1 MRPRRVFLVEDNEAD
16 ANLVKEVF
24 RSLSMPC
31 EISHYTTVQ
40 EGVAAAQLEGRNNTD
55 VPDIILIDHN
65 LPGGDGLEVLAA
77 IAENPNLRDVPKAI
91 LSSFVLPEEIKRAEK
106 LGTRCVISKPVSL
119 HEFLREVGS
128 GISMLLNVN
137 TASSDSTTA

>member
-1 MRPRRVFLVEDNEAD
+1 
-16 ANLVKEVF
+16 
-24 RSLSMPC
+24 MPC

-91 LSSFVLPEEIKRAEK
+91 LSSFVLPEEMKRAEK

>member
-1 MRPRRVFLVEDNEAD
+1 
-16 ANLVKEVF
+16 
-24 RSLSMPC
+24 
-31 EISHYTTVQ
+31 
-40 EGVAAAQLEGRNNTD
+40 
-55 VPDIILIDHN
+55 
-65 LPGGDGLEVLAA
+65 
-77 IAENPNLRDVPKAI
+77 
-91 LSSFVLPEEIKRAEK
+91 LPEEMKRAEK